1 MFVIVIITPHS
12 SPIARHR
19 SPNVAS
25 SVVKSLDG
33 DDALHKIVWYH
44 PVVVVVVLLFSL
56 SVSLSLGARPT
67 WCALSARRKQ
77 TLTDSSFFARTST
90 EHDDGNVI
98 DDQQHRRCCCF
109 LGHRLQQNQNATTNN
124 NNNNNKNVKQDKLKQ
139 LRRSLTIVNVATPS
153 KKSSAEPPKEPKRS
167 AVEIIKE
174 NSDFL
179 RHPLIEQLATPE
191 TFISEDAAQ
200 LYKFHG
206 GYQQDDRE
214 KRSFGEGKFYQFMM
228 RTKQPAGLVPNKLYL
243 TMDDLANTHG
253 NGTLR
258 LTTRQTYQ
266 LHGILKQDLKQR
278 LERSLKTWGP
288 R

>member
-1 MFVIVIITPHS
+1 M
-12 SPIARHR
+12 
-19 SPNVAS
+19 
-25 SVVKSLDG
+25 
-33 DDALHKIVWYH
+33 
-44 PVVVVVVLLFSL
+44 
-56 SVSLSLGARPT
+56 
-67 WCALSARRKQ
+67 
-77 TLTDSSFFARTST
+77 
-90 EHDDGNVI
+90 
-98 DDQQHRRCCCF
+98 
-109 LGHRLQQNQNATTNN
+109 
-124 NNNNNKNVKQDKLKQ
+124 
-139 LRRSLTIVNVATPS
+139 ATPS
-153 KKSSAEPPKEPKRS
+153 KKASEPPKGPKRS

-179 RHPLIEQLATPE
+179 RHPLIEQLAMPE

-214 KRSFGEGKFYQFMM
+214 KRSFGQGKFYQFMM

-266 LHGILKQDLKQR
+266 LHGILKQDLKETFR
-278 LERSLKTWGP
+278 TVIKNMGSTLGACGDILSLIHI
-288 R
+288 